1 MTATDTVL
9 GAPAETPNDSTTDQE
24 RRARTEQAQAAQ
36 TEDQYLP
43 TPPTDREKYWYM
55 GPQHRWMLF
64 AQAAAFALIASS
76 IWRFSTSAPGL
87 LLFLI
92 PTTLY
97 CLTLCISLSTSS
109 RKKRFH
115 KRDHIARVASW
126 QPGRYPTVDVFL
138 PTAGE
143 PIEILRN
150 TYHWVS
156 KLSWPAALTVY
167 VLDDGD
173 REEVADL
180 ARRYGFTYE
189 VRPNRGHL
197 KKAGNLRHGYEQSDG
212 DLIAV
217 FDADF
222 VPRSDYLFE
231 LVPYFD
237 DQSLG
242 IVQSPQFFDARKGM
256 HWLQRTAGATQELF
270 YRWIQPARDRSNA
283 AICVG
288 TCAIY
293 RRSALEQAGGFAQIG
308 HSEDVHTG
316 VNLMRVG
323 FLVRYVPILV
333 SKGMCPDDLASFLN
347 QQYRWCTGSMSL
359 LADTTFHE
367 NPHITLRQRMCFW
380 SGFLYYISTAVNVFL
395 SPLPGLVMLFGLPQW
410 IQPQNSVWLL
420 GAMVMWLV
428 VVPIMYKSRWRIDV
442 LRIQSLYS
450 FAHAVAIVHVL
461 TGKTREWVPTGAA
474 KKVTTPLG
482 TQIARVMRI
491 TVTTSLLV
499 TWAGLAWAT
508 VRFGF
513 DVLWAM
519 WILAALHAYV
529 QVPMLFLSV
538 PSPKRAA
545 RKAARADRR
554 EARLAARR
562 PARPVRVAARTALLA
577 SAPPVSGTGPVPGAT
592 LRTAGDPGLQVDVV
606 QADVRAS
613 DAANPALPAPPRS
626 PVVTTPTSPVVA
638 PEPARAEAAPPA
650 FGERLDPVTLPASAA
665 PVEAPVQAERPQA
678 AGPRVFRPDI
688 QGLRAV
694 AVLLVVIYHTGAP
707 VITGGYVGVD
717 VFFAISGFLITGQLL
732 REVERKG
739 RIDFGSFYA
748 GRIRR
753 LLPTA
758 LLVIAVTVIATRVF
772 DSILRAS
779 SVAWDGVAATFFALN
794 YRLAAQGVDYQAAD
808 GPASPLEHFWSLG
821 VEEQFYLAWPLV
833 LTLAIVLWKRHRRL
847 AMTAVVTLVFGA
859 SMWASVTITST
870 DSPLAYFSMQT
881 RAWELA
887 AGAFLAIGARYVARV
902 PGVLQVGLTW
912 LGLGAILAS
921 AVLFSDETPFP
932 GTAALL
938 PVLGAC
944 AVIAGG
950 GVYRRGSVESVL
962 GAKPF
967 QAIGKVSYGW
977 YLWHW
982 PMVVLVPVMVN
993 RDLNWVEK
1001 LEVMAVAL
1009 WVATIT
1015 YHLIESPSARARWKR
1030 IRWAA
1035 IGATAAAATTATA
1048 VVVVFS
1054 VPALVGSGGTV
1065 QAATLDQGD
1074 SKEVQATIQAALA
1087 KQAVPANLTPG
1098 ITEAAEDQPDST
1110 DNGCHA
1116 GYLQIQQKA
1125 CVYGDPEGTRTVVL
1139 WGDSH
1144 AQQWLPALDAAGK
1157 TEGWKVV
1164 AWTKSA
1170 CPVAQDVELFNSSL
1184 KRVYTE
1190 CPTWR
1195 DASMKR
1201 IERLDPDLVLM
1212 AQSDNVPGKQVSNTT
1227 WADGT
1232 AETAATVQAAGIRTV
1247 YMLDTPVPEGDA
1259 VSCVAEHLDSVGE
1272 CNQAEDHA
1280 YAVSGRHQD
1289 VAETVRAAGVPT
1301 VEPRDWFCTAD
1312 GCPVVVQD
1320 KLVYRDQT
1328 HMSTAY
1334 SRWLEPLVAP
1344 LLRSS

>member
-1 MTATDTVL
+1 MTSTDTV
-9 GAPAETPNDSTTDQE
+9 ADARHDASTTSTTTTTTTTTDQE
-24 RRARTEQAQAAQ
+24 HRPPQSG
-36 TEDQYLP
+36 TEDPQYLP
-43 TPPTDREKYWYM
+43 APPTDREKYWYM
-55 GPQHRWMLF
+55 GRQHRWMLF

-97 CLTLCISLSTSS
+97 CLTLVISLTTSS
-109 RKKRFH
+109 RSKRFR
-115 KRDHIARVASW
+115 KRDHVERIRTWA
-126 QPGRYPTVDVFL
+126 PDRYPTVDVFL

-143 PIEILRN
+143 PIAILEN
-150 TYHWVS
+150 TYYWVS
-156 KLSWPAALTVY
+156 KLRWPTTLTVY

-173 REEVADL
+173 RPEVADL
-180 ARRYGFTYE
+180 ARRYGYRYE

-197 KKAGNLRHGYEQSDG
+197 KKAGNLRHGYEQSEG

-222 VPRSDYLFE
+222 VPRADYLHE

-237 DQSLG
+237 DQGLG

-293 RRSALEQAGGFAQIG
+293 RRAALEQAGGFAQIG

-359 LADTTFHE
+359 LADTSFHE
-367 NPHITLRQRMCFW
+367 NPHISLRQRMCFW

-410 IQPQNSVWLL
+410 IMPQNSVWLL
-420 GAMVMWLV
+420 GAMFMWLV

-461 TGKTREWVPTGAA
+461 TGKTKEWVPTGAA

-491 TVTTSLLV
+491 TVTSSLLV
-499 TWAGLAWAT
+499 TWTGLAWAT

-519 WILAALHAYV
+519 WILAAIHAYV

-538 PSPKRAA
+538 PSAPGRAV

-562 PARPVRVAARTALLA
+562 PARPVGASASTPALA
-577 SAPPVSGTGPVPGAT
+577 SVTAADAT
-592 LRTAGDPGLQVDVV
+592 
-606 QADVRAS
+606 
-613 DAANPALPAPPRS
+613 DAALPAPPLSPAVSPSS
-626 PVVTTPTSPVVA
+626 PVGSV
-638 PEPARAEAAPPA
+638 PEPSRASRQDRPA
-650 FGERLDPVTLPASAA
+650 FGERLDPVALPAAAA
-665 PVEAPVQAERPQA
+665 PVEVPVQAERPQA
-678 AGPRVFRPDI
+678 VGPRVFRPDI
-688 QGLRAV
+688 QGLRAI

-707 VITGGYVGVD
+707 VLSGGYVGVD

-732 REVERKG
+732 REVDRKG
-739 RIDFGSFYA
+739 RIDFGAFYA

-758 LLVIAVTVIATRVF
+758 LLVIAVTVVATRVF

-779 SVAWDGVAATFFALN
+779 NVAWDGVAATFFALN

-821 VEEQFYLAWPLV
+821 VEEQFYLLWPLV

-847 AMTAVVTLVFGA
+847 AMAAVVTLVFAG
-859 SMWASVTITST
+859 SMWASVTITAH

-887 AGAFLAIGARYVARV
+887 AGAFLAIGARWLNRIPAM
-902 PGVLQVGLTW
+902 LQVALTW
-912 LGLGAILAS
+912 LGLGAVLAS
-921 AVLFSDETPFP
+921 AFVYSDETPFP

-950 GVYRRGSVESVL
+950 GVYRRGSVETVL
-962 GAKPF
+962 QLKPF

-993 RDLNWVEK
+993 RDLGWLEK

-1035 IGATAAAATTATA
+1035 VGAAAAAVTTATA

-1065 QAATLDQGD
+1065 QAATLDQGNT
-1074 SKEVQATIQAALA
+1074 KEIQSSIQSAL
-1087 KQAVPANLTPG
+1087 KTSDVPANLTPG
-1098 ITEAAEDQPDST
+1098 LTDAADDQPDST

-1125 CVYGDPEGTRTVVL
+1125 CVYGDPTGSRTVVL

-1144 AQQWLPALDAAGK
+1144 AQQWLPAFDAAGK
-1157 TEGWKVV
+1157 SEGWKVV
-1164 AWTKSA
+1164 AWTKAA

-1184 KRVYTE
+1184 KRTYTE

-1201 IERLDPDLVLM
+1201 IEALDPDLVVM

-1232 AETAATVQAAGIRTV
+1232 AETAATMRASGVKTV
-1247 YMLDTPVPEGDA
+1247 YMLDTPVPNGDA
-1259 VSCVAEHLDSVGE
+1259 VSCVAEHLDTVGE
-1272 CNQAEDHA
+1272 CNQSEKQA
-1280 YAVSGRHQD
+1280 YAVSGRHED

-1301 VEPRDWFCTAD
+1301 VEPRDWFCTDD

-1344 LLRSS
+1344 LLRTS

>member
-1 MTATDTVL
+1 MTSTDTVVD
-9 GAPAETPNDSTTDQE
+9 ARNASTTKSTDQE
-24 RRARTEQAQAAQ
+24 SRPPVAVAESP
-36 TEDQYLP
+36 YLP
-43 TPPTDREKYWYM
+43 APPTDREKYWYM
-55 GPQHRWMLF
+55 GAQHRWMLF

-97 CLTLCISLSTSS
+97 CLTLCISLATSS
-109 RKKRFH
+109 RRKRFG
-115 KRDHIARVASW
+115 KRDHIERVQGW
-126 QPGRYPTVDVFL
+126 QPARYPTVDVFL

-143 PIEILRN
+143 PIAILEN
-150 TYHWVS
+150 TYHWVAQ
-156 KLSWPAALTVY
+156 LRWPTTLTVY

-173 REEVADL
+173 RPEVAEL
-180 ARRYGFTYE
+180 ARRHGFRYE

-197 KKAGNLRHGYEQSDG
+197 KKAGNLRYGYEQSDG

-222 VPRSDYLFE
+222 APRADYLQE

-237 DQSLG
+237 DQTLG
-242 IVQSPQFFDARKGM
+242 IVQSPQFFDAQKGM

-293 RRSALEQAGGFAQIG
+293 RRAALEQAGGFAQIG

-323 FLVRYVPILV
+323 FLVRYVPIIV

-367 NPHITLRQRMCFW
+367 NPHISLRQRMCFW

-410 IQPQNSVWLL
+410 IMPQNSVWLL
-420 GAMVMWLV
+420 GAMVMWFV

-442 LRIQSLYS
+442 LRIQTLYS

-461 TGKTREWVPTGAA
+461 TGTTREWVPTGAA
-474 KKVTTPLG
+474 KKITTPLG

-491 TVTTSLLV
+491 TVTVSLLV
-499 TWAGLAWAT
+499 TWTGLAWAT
-508 VRFGF
+508 VRYGF
-513 DVLWAM
+513 DMLWAM
-519 WILAALHAYV
+519 WILAAIHAYV
-529 QVPMLFLSV
+529 QVPMLFLTV
-538 PSPKRAA
+538 PAAPKRA
-545 RKAARADRR
+545 R
-554 EARLAARR
+554 
-562 PARPVRVAARTALLA
+562 
-577 SAPPVSGTGPVPGAT
+577 
-592 LRTAGDPGLQVDVV
+592 
-606 QADVRAS
+606 
-613 DAANPALPAPPRS
+613 RS
-626 PVVTTPTSPVVA
+626 PVVTPSTPVGSL
-638 PEPARAEAAPPA
+638 PEPSRASSPTPPA
-650 FGERLDPVTLPASAA
+650 FGERLDPVALPTTAA
-665 PVEAPVQAERPQA
+665 PVEEPAQAERPQA
-678 AGPRVFRPDI
+678 AGPRRFRPDI
-688 QGLRAV
+688 QGLRAI
-694 AVLLVVIYHTGAP
+694 AVLLVVVYHAGAP
-707 VITGGYVGVD
+707 VLTGGYVGVD

-732 REVERKG
+732 REVERNG

-758 LLVIAVTVIATRVF
+758 LLVIGVTVVATRVF

-779 SVAWDGVAATFFALN
+779 NVAWDGVAATFFALN

-821 VEEQFYLAWPLV
+821 VEEQFYLLWPLV

-847 AMTAVVTLVFGA
+847 AMTAVVALVFGG
-859 SMWASVTITST
+859 SMWASVTITAH

-887 AGAFLAIGARYVARV
+887 AGAVLALGARYVARI
-902 PGVLQVGLTW
+902 PGVLQIALTW

-921 AVLFSDETPFP
+921 AFLYSDETPFP

-950 GVYRRGSVESVL
+950 GVHRRGSVETVL
-962 GAKPF
+962 QLKPF

-993 RDLNWVEK
+993 RDLGWLEK

-1035 IGATAAAATTATA
+1035 VGAGAAAVTTATA

-1065 QAATLDQGD
+1065 QAAQLDQGD
-1074 SKEVQATIQAALA
+1074 SAEIQTTIQSAL
-1087 KQAVPANLTPG
+1087 QTSDVPANLTPSL
-1098 ITEAAEDQPDST
+1098 TAAADDQPDST

-1116 GYLQIQQKA
+1116 GYLQIEQKA
-1125 CVYGDPEGTRTVVL
+1125 CVYGDPTGSRTVVL

-1144 AQQWLPALDAAGK
+1144 AQQWLPAFDAAGK
-1157 TEGWKVV
+1157 SEGWKVV
-1164 AWTKSA
+1164 AWTKAA

-1184 KRVYTE
+1184 KRTYTE
-1190 CPTWR
+1190 CPEWR
-1195 DASMKR
+1195 DASMRR
-1201 IERLDPDLVLM
+1201 IEALAPDLVVM

-1232 AETAATVQAAGIRTV
+1232 AETAATMQAAGLRTV

-1259 VSCVAEHLDSVGE
+1259 VSCVAEHLDTVGE
-1272 CNQAEDHA
+1272 CNQSEQRA
-1280 YAVSGRHQD
+1280 YAVSGRHED
-1289 VAETVRAAGVPT
+1289 VADTVRAAGVPT
-1301 VEPRDWFCTAD
+1301 VEPRDWFCTED

-1344 LLRSS
+1344 LLRT

>member
-1 MTATDTVL
+1 M
-9 GAPAETPNDSTTDQE
+9 
-24 RRARTEQAQAAQ
+24 
-36 TEDQYLP
+36 
-43 TPPTDREKYWYM
+43 
-55 GPQHRWMLF
+55 
-64 AQAAAFALIASS
+64 
-76 IWRFSTSAPGL
+76 
-87 LLFLI
+87 
-92 PTTLY
+92 
-97 CLTLCISLSTSS
+97 
-109 RKKRFH
+109 
-115 KRDHIARVASW
+115 
-126 QPGRYPTVDVFL
+126 
-138 PTAGE
+138 
-143 PIEILRN
+143 
-150 TYHWVS
+150 
-156 KLSWPAALTVY
+156 
-167 VLDDGD
+167 
-173 REEVADL
+173 
-180 ARRYGFTYE
+180 
-189 VRPNRGHL
+189 
-197 KKAGNLRHGYEQSDG
+197 
-212 DLIAV
+212 
-217 FDADF
+217 
-222 VPRSDYLFE
+222 
-231 LVPYFD
+231 
-237 DQSLG
+237 
-242 IVQSPQFFDARKGM
+242 QSPQFFDARKGM

-293 RRSALEQAGGFAQIG
+293 RRAALERAGGFAQIG

-410 IQPQNSVWLL
+410 IMPQNSVWLL
-420 GAMVMWLV
+420 GAMLMWLV
-428 VVPIMYKSRWRIDV
+428 VVPIMYRSRWRIDV

-461 TGKTREWVPTGAA
+461 TGRTREWVPTGAA

-499 TWAGLAWAT
+499 TWTGLAWAT
-508 VRFGF
+508 VRFGP

-519 WILAALHAYV
+519 WILAAIHAYV

-538 PSPKRAA
+538 PSSPRRALRRQA
-545 RKAARADRR
+545 RVDRR
-554 EARLAARR
+554 EARTASHAPVTATGGGAPT
-562 PARPVRVAARTALLA
+562 PAPASVAAA
-577 SAPPVSGTGPVPGAT
+577 
-592 LRTAGDPGLQVDVV
+592 
-606 QADVRAS
+606 
-613 DAANPALPAPPRS
+613 DAADPSLPAPPLSPTVTPSS
-626 PVVTTPTSPVVA
+626 PVGVV
-638 PEPARAEAAPPA
+638 PEPRRASGPA
-650 FGERLDPVTLPASAA
+650 FGERLDPVVLADTAA
-665 PVEAPVQAERPQA
+665 PVEEPVQAERPQA
-678 AGPRVFRPDI
+678 AGPRQFRPDI

-694 AVLLVVIYHTGAP
+694 AVLLVVVYHTGAP
-707 VITGGYVGVD
+707 VLTGGYVGVD

-732 REVERKG
+732 REVERTG

-758 LLVIAVTVIATRVF
+758 LLVIAVTVVATRVF

-779 SVAWDGVAATFFALN
+779 NVAWDGVAATFFALN

-821 VEEQFYLAWPLV
+821 VEEQFYLVWPLV

-847 AMTAVVTLVFGA
+847 AMAAVVTLVFGA
-859 SMWASVTITST
+859 SMWASVTITAH

-887 AGAFLAIGARYVARV
+887 AGAFLALGARWLAKA
-902 PGVLQVGLTW
+902 PGALQVALTW
-912 LGLGAILAS
+912 AGLGAVLTS
-921 AVLFSDETPFP
+921 AFVYSDETPFP

-950 GVYRRGSVESVL
+950 GVYRRGSVETVL
-962 GAKPF
+962 QLKPF

-993 RDLNWVEK
+993 RDLGWLEK

-1035 IGATAAAATTATA
+1035 IGAGAAAATTATA

-1065 QAATLDQGD
+1065 QAASLDEGD
-1074 SKEVQATIQAALA
+1074 STEIQATIRSALTTSD
-1087 KQAVPANLTPG
+1087 VPANLTPSL
-1098 ITEAAEDQPDST
+1098 TTAADDQPDST
-1110 DNGCHA
+1110 DDGCHA

-1125 CVYGDPEGTRTVVL
+1125 CVYGDPEGSRTVVL

-1144 AQQWLPALDAAGK
+1144 AQQWLPAFDAAGK

-1164 AWTKSA
+1164 AWTKAA

-1184 KRVYTE
+1184 KRTYTE
-1190 CPTWR
+1190 CPEWR
-1195 DASMKR
+1195 DASMRR
-1201 IERLDPDLVLM
+1201 IQALDPDLVVM

-1232 AETAATVQAAGIRTV
+1232 AETAATMQAAGLRTV

-1259 VSCVAEHLDSVGE
+1259 VSCVAEHLDTVDE
-1272 CNQAEDHA
+1272 CNQAEQRA
-1280 YAVSGRHQD
+1280 YAVSGRHED
-1289 VAETVRAAGVPT
+1289 VADTVRAAGVPT
-1301 VEPRDWFCTAD
+1301 VEPRDWFCTDD

-1320 KLVYRDQT
+1320 KLVYRDRT

-1344 LLRSS
+1344 LLRT

>member
-1 MTATDTVL
+1 MTSTDTVVD
-9 GAPAETPNDSTTDQE
+9 ARIQPATTDSTDQTGE
-24 RRARTEQAQAAQ
+24 P
-36 TEDQYLP
+36 QYLP
-43 TPPTDREKYWYM
+43 APPTDREKYWYM
-55 GPQHRWMLF
+55 GAQHRWMLF

-97 CLTLCISLSTSS
+97 CLTLCVSLTTSA
-109 RKKRFH
+109 RRKRFH
-115 KRDHIARVASW
+115 KRDHVERVSSW
-126 QPGRYPTVDVFL
+126 APDRYPTVDVFL

-143 PIEILRN
+143 PLAILAN
-150 TYHWVS
+150 TYAWVA
-156 KLSWPAALTVY
+156 KLRWPTTLTVY
-167 VLDDGD
+167 VLDDAD
-173 REEVADL
+173 RPEVAEL
-180 ARRYGFTYE
+180 ARCHGYRYE
-189 VRPNRGHL
+189 VRPDRGHL
-197 KKAGNLRHGYEQSDG
+197 KKAGNLRYGYEQSDG

-222 VPRSDYLFE
+222 VPRADYLHE

-293 RRSALEQAGGFAQIG
+293 RRAALERAGGFAQIG

-410 IQPQNSVWLL
+410 IMPQNSVWLL
-420 GAMVMWLV
+420 GAMLMWLV
-428 VVPIMYKSRWRIDV
+428 VVPIMYRSRWRIDV

-461 TGKTREWVPTGAA
+461 TGRTREWVPTGAA

-499 TWAGLAWAT
+499 TWTGLAWAT
-508 VRFGF
+508 VRFGP

-519 WILAALHAYV
+519 WILAAIHAYV

-538 PSPKRAA
+538 PSSPRRALRRQA
-545 RKAARADRR
+545 RVDRR
-554 EARLAARR
+554 EARTASHAPVTATGGGAPT
-562 PARPVRVAARTALLA
+562 PAPASVAAA
-577 SAPPVSGTGPVPGAT
+577 
-592 LRTAGDPGLQVDVV
+592 
-606 QADVRAS
+606 
-613 DAANPALPAPPRS
+613 DAADPSLPAPPLSPTVTPSS
-626 PVVTTPTSPVVA
+626 PVGVV
-638 PEPARAEAAPPA
+638 PEPRRASGPA
-650 FGERLDPVTLPASAA
+650 FGERLDPVVLADTAA
-665 PVEAPVQAERPQA
+665 PVEEPVQAERPQA
-678 AGPRVFRPDI
+678 AGPRQFRPDI

-694 AVLLVVIYHTGAP
+694 AVLLVVVYHTGAP
-707 VITGGYVGVD
+707 VLTGGYVGVD

-732 REVERKG
+732 REVERTG

-758 LLVIAVTVIATRVF
+758 LLVIAVTVVATRVF

-779 SVAWDGVAATFFALN
+779 NVAWDGVAATFFALN

-821 VEEQFYLAWPLV
+821 VEEQFYLVWPLV

-847 AMTAVVTLVFGA
+847 AMAAVVTLVFGA
-859 SMWASVTITST
+859 SMWASVTITAH

-887 AGAFLAIGARYVARV
+887 AGAFLALGARWLAKA
-902 PGVLQVGLTW
+902 PGALQVALTW
-912 LGLGAILAS
+912 AGLGAVLTS
-921 AVLFSDETPFP
+921 AFVYSDETPFP

-950 GVYRRGSVESVL
+950 GVYRRGSVETVL
-962 GAKPF
+962 QLKPF

-993 RDLNWVEK
+993 RDLGWLEK

-1035 IGATAAAATTATA
+1035 IGAGAAAATTATA

-1065 QAATLDQGD
+1065 QAASLDEGD
-1074 SKEVQATIQAALA
+1074 STEIQATIRSALTTSD
-1087 KQAVPANLTPG
+1087 VPANLTPSL
-1098 ITEAAEDQPDST
+1098 TTAADDQPDST
-1110 DNGCHA
+1110 DDGCHA

-1125 CVYGDPEGTRTVVL
+1125 CVYGDPEGSRTVVL

-1144 AQQWLPALDAAGK
+1144 AQQWLPAFDAAGK

-1164 AWTKSA
+1164 AWTKAA

-1184 KRVYTE
+1184 KRTYTE
-1190 CPTWR
+1190 CPEWR
-1195 DASMKR
+1195 DASMRR
-1201 IERLDPDLVLM
+1201 IQALDPDLVVM

-1232 AETAATVQAAGIRTV
+1232 AETAATMQAAGLRTV

-1259 VSCVAEHLDSVGE
+1259 VSCVAEHLDTVDE
-1272 CNQAEDHA
+1272 CNQAEQRA
-1280 YAVSGRHQD
+1280 YAVSGRHED
-1289 VAETVRAAGVPT
+1289 VADTVRAAGVPT
-1301 VEPRDWFCTAD
+1301 VEPRDWFCTDD

-1320 KLVYRDQT
+1320 KLVYRDRT

-1344 LLRSS
+1344 LLRT

>member
-1 MTATDTVL
+1 MTSTDTVVDARHDAQTTHSTTTTR
-9 GAPAETPNDSTTDQE
+9 APAGES
-24 RRARTEQAQAAQ
+24 
-36 TEDQYLP
+36 QYLP
-43 TPPTDREKYWYM
+43 APPTDREKYWYM

-97 CLTLCISLSTSS
+97 CLTLCVSLVTSS
-109 RKKRFH
+109 RRKRFR
-115 KRDHIARVASW
+115 KRDHIERVQQW
-126 QPGRYPTVDVFL
+126 QPDRYPTVDVFL

-143 PIEILRN
+143 PIRVLEN
-150 TYHWVS
+150 TYYWVS
-156 KLSWPAALTVY
+156 KLRWPTTLTVY

-173 REEVADL
+173 RPEVAEL
-180 ARRYGFTYE
+180 ARRYGYRYE
-189 VRPNRGHL
+189 VRPDRGHL
-197 KKAGNLRHGYEQSDG
+197 KKAGNLRHGYERSDG

-222 VPRSDYLFE
+222 VPRADYLHE

-237 DQSLG
+237 DQGLG

-293 RRSALEQAGGFAQIG
+293 RRAALEQAGGFAQIG

-380 SGFLYYISTAVNVFL
+380 SGFLYYMSTAVNVFL

-410 IQPQNSVWLL
+410 IMPQNSVWLL

-461 TGKTREWVPTGAA
+461 TGRTKEWVPTGAA

-491 TVTTSLLV
+491 TVTASLLV
-499 TWAGLAWAT
+499 TWSGLAWAT
-508 VRFGF
+508 VRYGL
-513 DVLWAM
+513 DMLWAM
-519 WILAALHAYV
+519 WVLAAIHAYV

-538 PSPKRAA
+538 PSSPRRAA
-545 RKAARADRR
+545 RRAARADRR
-554 EARLAARR
+554 EARLTARR
-562 PARPVRVAARTALLA
+562 PAGAVHGAAPTPALA
-577 SAPPVSGTGPVPGAT
+577 AIA
-592 LRTAGDPGLQVDVV
+592 A
-606 QADVRAS
+606 ADVA
-613 DAANPALPAPPRS
+613 DPALPAPPLSPAVTPSS
-626 PVVTTPTSPVVA
+626 PVGTL
-638 PEPARAEAAPPA
+638 PEPSRASRPEQPA
-650 FGERLDPVTLPASAA
+650 FGERLDPVALPATAA
-665 PVEAPVQAERPQA
+665 PVEEPVQAERPQA
-678 AGPRVFRPDI
+678 VGPRVFRPDI

-739 RIDFGSFYA
+739 RVDFGAFYA

-758 LLVIAVTVIATRVF
+758 LLVIAVTVVATRLF

-779 SVAWDGVAATFFALN
+779 SVAWDGVAATFFSLN

-821 VEEQFYLAWPLV
+821 VEEQFYLLWPLV

-847 AMTAVVTLVFGA
+847 AMAAVVTLVFGV
-859 SMWASVTITST
+859 SMWASVTITAH

-887 AGAFLAIGARYVARV
+887 AGAFLAIGARYVTRI
-902 PGVLQVGLTW
+902 PGALQIGLTW

-921 AVLFSDETPFP
+921 AFLYSDETPFP

-950 GVYRRGSVESVL
+950 GVYRRGSVESLL
-962 GAKPF
+962 GRKLF

-993 RDLNWVEK
+993 RDLGWLEK

-1035 IGATAAAATTATA
+1035 VGAAAAAVTTATA

-1065 QAATLDQGD
+1065 QAASLDQGNT
-1074 SKEVQATIQAALA
+1074 KEIQTTIQSALA
-1087 KQAVPANLTPG
+1087 ERDVPANLTPSL
-1098 ITEAAEDQPDST
+1098 TDAADDQPDST

-1125 CVYGDPEGTRTVVL
+1125 CVYGDPDGARTVVL

-1144 AQQWLPALDAAGK
+1144 AQQWLPAFDAAGK
-1157 TEGWKVV
+1157 SEGWKVV
-1164 AWTKSA
+1164 AWTKAA
-1170 CPVAQDVELFNSSL
+1170 CPVAQQVELFNSSL
-1184 KRVYTE
+1184 KRTYTE
-1190 CPTWR
+1190 CPEWR
-1195 DASMKR
+1195 DASMQR
-1201 IERLDPDLVLM
+1201 IQALDPDLVVM

-1232 AETAATVQAAGIRTV
+1232 AETAATMQAAGLKTV

-1259 VSCVAEHLDSVGE
+1259 VSCVAEHLDTVEE
-1272 CNQAEDHA
+1272 CNQAEQHA

-1289 VAETVRAAGVPT
+1289 VADTVRAAGVST
-1301 VEPRDWFCTAD
+1301 VEPRDWFCTDD

>member
-1 MTATDTVL
+1 MTSTDTVVD
-9 GAPAETPNDSTTDQE
+9 ARNNAATTKRTDQE
-24 RRARTEQAQAAQ
+24 SRPSAAQAG
-36 TEDQYLP
+36 ESQYLP
-43 TPPTDREKYWYM
+43 APPTDREKYWYM

-97 CLTLCISLSTSS
+97 CLTLCISLATSS
-109 RKKRFH
+109 RRKRFR
-115 KRDHIARVASW
+115 KRDHIERVRNW
-126 QPGRYPTVDVFL
+126 EPGRYPTVDVFL

-143 PIEILRN
+143 PLAVLEN
-150 TYHWVS
+150 TYYWVS
-156 KLSWPAALTVY
+156 KLRWPTTPTVY

-173 REEVADL
+173 RPEVAEL
-180 ARRYGFTYE
+180 ARRYGYRYE
-189 VRPNRGHL
+189 VRANRGYL

-222 VPRSDYLFE
+222 VPRADYLYE

-237 DQSLG
+237 DEGLG

-293 RRSALEQAGGFAQIG
+293 RRAALEEAGGFAQIG

-359 LADTTFHE
+359 LADTSFHE

-410 IQPQNSVWLL
+410 IMPQNSVWLL
-420 GAMVMWLV
+420 GAMIMWFV
-428 VVPIMYKSRWRIDV
+428 VVPVMYKSRWRIDV

-461 TGKTREWVPTGAA
+461 TGRTREWVPTGAA

-499 TWAGLAWAT
+499 TWTGLAWAT
-508 VRFGF
+508 TRYGF
-513 DVLWAM
+513 EMLWAM
-519 WILAALHAYV
+519 WILASIHAYV

-538 PSPKRAA
+538 PSSPKRAA
-545 RKAARADRR
+545 RKQARADRR
-554 EARLAARR
+554 EARLASRGSAH
-562 PARPVRVAARTALLA
+562 PVRVPRPTALP
-577 SAPPVSGTGPVPGAT
+577 APAAVPAAPAAGAT
-592 LRTAGDPGLQVDVV
+592 LRPEAEPGLRVDVV
-606 QADVRAS
+606 PADVRAA
-613 DAANPALPAPPRS
+613 DAANPALPAPPLSPAVTPSS
-626 PVVTTPTSPVVA
+626 PVGA
-638 PEPARAEAAPPA
+638 LPEPPRASRDDLPA
-650 FGERLDPVTLPASAA
+650 FGERLDPVTLTASAA
-665 PVEAPVQAERPQA
+665 PVEEPVQAERPQA
-678 AGPRVFRPDI
+678 AGPRRFRPDI

-694 AVLLVVIYHTGAP
+694 AVLLVVVYHTGAP
-707 VITGGYVGVD
+707 VLTGGYVGVD

-758 LLVIAVTVIATRVF
+758 LLVIAVTVVATRVF

-779 SVAWDGVAATFFALN
+779 NVAWDGVAATFFALN

-808 GPASPLEHFWSLG
+808 GPASPLQHFWSLG
-821 VEEQFYLAWPLV
+821 VEEQFYLFWPLV

-847 AMTAVVTLVFGA
+847 AMAAVVTLVFGA
-859 SMWASVTITST
+859 SMWASVTITAH
-870 DSPLAYFSMQT
+870 DSPLAYFSMQS

-887 AGAFLAIGARYVARV
+887 AGAFLAIGARYVARI
-902 PGVLQVGLTW
+902 PGALQIGLTW

-921 AVLFSDETPFP
+921 AFLYSDETPFP

-950 GVYRRGSVESVL
+950 GVYRRGSVETVL
-962 GAKPF
+962 QLKPF

-993 RDLNWVEK
+993 RDLGWLEK

-1035 IGATAAAATTATA
+1035 VGAAAAAVTTATA

-1054 VPALVGSGGTV
+1054 VPALVGSGGAV
-1065 QAATLDQGD
+1065 QAASLDQGNTT
-1074 SKEVQATIQAALA
+1074 EIQTTIQAAL
-1087 KQAVPANLTPG
+1087 KTSDVPANLTPSL
-1098 ITEAAEDQPDST
+1098 TEAADDQPAST

-1116 GYLQIQQKA
+1116 GYLQIRQKA
-1125 CVYGDPEGTRTVVL
+1125 CVYGDPSGSRTVVL

-1144 AQQWLPALDAAGK
+1144 AQQWLPAFDAAGK
-1157 TEGWKVV
+1157 AEGWKVV
-1164 AWTKSA
+1164 AWTKAA
-1170 CPVAQDVELFNSSL
+1170 CPVAQNVELFNSSL
-1184 KRVYTE
+1184 KRTYTE
-1190 CPTWR
+1190 CPEWR

-1201 IERLDPDLVLM
+1201 IERLAPDLVVM

-1232 AETAATVQAAGIRTV
+1232 AETAATLRAAGLKTV
-1247 YMLDTPVPEGDA
+1247 YMLDTPVPDGDA
-1259 VSCVAEHLDSVGE
+1259 ASCVAEHLDSVRA
-1272 CNQAEDHA
+1272 CNQAEKHA
-1280 YAVSGRHQD
+1280 YAVSGRHEE
-1289 VAETVRAAGVPT
+1289 VADTVRAAGVST

-1334 SRWLEPLVAP
+1334 SKWLEPLVAP
-1344 LLRSS
+1344 LLRTS

>member
-1 MTATDTVL
+1 MTSTDTVVD
-9 GAPAETPNDSTTDQE
+9 ARNASTTNSTDQE
-24 RRARTEQAQAAQ
+24 SRPPAAVREQ
-36 TEDQYLP
+36 QYLP
-43 TPPTDREKYWYM
+43 APPTDREKYWYM
-55 GPQHRWMLF
+55 GAQHRWMLF

-97 CLTLCISLSTSS
+97 CLTLCISLTTSS
-109 RKKRFH
+109 RRKRFG
-115 KRDHIARVASW
+115 KRDHIERVRSW

-143 PIEILRN
+143 PIAILEN
-150 TYHWVS
+150 TYHWVAQ
-156 KLSWPAALTVY
+156 LHWPTTLTVY

-173 REEVADL
+173 RPEVAEL
-180 ARRYGFTYE
+180 ARRHGFRYE

-222 VPRSDYLFE
+222 VPRADYLYE

-237 DQSLG
+237 DQELG
-242 IVQSPQFFDARKGM
+242 IVQSPQFFDAQKGM

-293 RRSALEQAGGFAQIG
+293 RRAALERAGGFAQIG

-367 NPHITLRQRMCFW
+367 NPHISLRQRMCFW

-410 IQPQNSVWLL
+410 IMPQNSVWLL

-442 LRIQSLYS
+442 LRIQTLYS

-491 TVTTSLLV
+491 TVTASLLV
-499 TWAGLAWAT
+499 TWTGLAWAT
-508 VRFGF
+508 VRYGF

-519 WILAALHAYV
+519 WILAAIHAYV

-538 PSPKRAA
+538 PTAPKR
-545 RKAARADRR
+545 
-554 EARLAARR
+554 
-562 PARPVRVAARTALLA
+562 V
-577 SAPPVSGTGPVPGAT
+577 
-592 LRTAGDPGLQVDVV
+592 
-606 QADVRAS
+606 
-613 DAANPALPAPPRS
+613 PRS
-626 PVVTTPTSPVVA
+626 PVVTPSTPVGSL
-638 PEPARAEAAPPA
+638 PEPSRASSPTPPA
-650 FGERLDPVTLPASAA
+650 YGERLDPVALAATAA
-665 PVEAPVQAERPQA
+665 PVEEPVQAERPQA
-678 AGPRVFRPDI
+678 AGPRRFRPDI
-688 QGLRAV
+688 QGLRAI
-694 AVLLVVIYHTGAP
+694 AVLLVVVYHTGAP
-707 VITGGYVGVD
+707 VLTGGYVGVD

-732 REVERKG
+732 REVERNG

-758 LLVIAVTVIATRVF
+758 LLVIAVTVVATRVF

-779 SVAWDGVAATFFALN
+779 NVAWDGVAATFFALN

-821 VEEQFYLAWPLV
+821 VEEQFYLLWPLV

-847 AMTAVVTLVFGA
+847 AMTAVVALVFGG
-859 SMWASVTITST
+859 SMWASVTITAH

-887 AGAFLAIGARYVARV
+887 AGAFLALGARYLARI
-902 PGVLQVGLTW
+902 PGVLQIGLTW

-921 AVLFSDETPFP
+921 AFVYSDETPFP

-950 GVYRRGSVESVL
+950 GAYRRGSVETVL
-962 GAKPF
+962 QLKPF

-993 RDLNWVEK
+993 RDLGWLEK

-1009 WVATIT
+1009 WVATVT

-1035 IGATAAAATTATA
+1035 IGAGAAAATTATA

-1065 QAATLDQGD
+1065 QAAQLDQGD
-1074 SKEVQATIQAALA
+1074 SAEIQATIRSALRTSD
-1087 KQAVPANLTPG
+1087 VPANLTPSL
-1098 ITEAAEDQPDST
+1098 TAAADDQPDST
-1110 DNGCHA
+1110 DDGCHA
-1116 GYLQIQQKA
+1116 GYLQIEQKA
-1125 CVYGDPEGTRTVVL
+1125 CVYGDPTGSRTVVL

-1144 AQQWLPALDAAGK
+1144 AQQWLPAFDAAGRS
-1157 TEGWKVV
+1157 EGWKVV
-1164 AWTKSA
+1164 AWTKAA

-1184 KRVYTE
+1184 KRTYTE
-1190 CPTWR
+1190 CPEWR
-1195 DASMKR
+1195 DASMRR
-1201 IERLDPDLVLM
+1201 IEALAPDLVVM

-1232 AETAATVQAAGIRTV
+1232 AETAATMQAAGLRTV

-1259 VSCVAEHLDSVGE
+1259 VSCVAEHLDTVGE
-1272 CNQAEDHA
+1272 CNQSEQRA
-1280 YAVSGRHQD
+1280 YAVSGRHED
-1289 VAETVRAAGVPT
+1289 VADTVRAAGVPT
-1301 VEPRDWFCTAD
+1301 VEPRDWFCTED

-1334 SRWLEPLVAP
+1334 SAWLEPLVAP
-1344 LLRSS
+1344 LLRT